1 MKNKE
6 WFRANREAWRQR
18 VDAFKQTSQ
27 TALEWS
33 KNNNVDYKA
42 LLRWRSKFESE
53 NSADTLPSGPN
64 FKEIVDSSSNCPL
77 VVELNNCKVHIPLN
91 FNKQHLLECLQILG
105 FRC

>member
-6 WFRANREAWRQR
+6 WLRANREAWQQR

-42 LLRWRSKFESE
+42 LLRWRRKFEGESSANTFS
-53 NSADTLPSGPN
+53 NSPA
-64 FKEIVDSSSNCPL
+64 FKEIVDSSPNYPL
-77 VVELNNCKVHIPLN
+77 VVELNNCKVYIPLN
-91 FNKQHLLECLQILG
+91 FNKRHLSECLQILG